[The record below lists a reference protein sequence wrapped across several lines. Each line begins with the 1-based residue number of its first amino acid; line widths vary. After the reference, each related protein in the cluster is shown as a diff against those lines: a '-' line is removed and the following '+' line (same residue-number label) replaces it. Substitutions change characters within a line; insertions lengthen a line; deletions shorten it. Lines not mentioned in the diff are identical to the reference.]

1 MEIEKRTRKAISEKY
16 VVRNDKLRGCSF
28 SICAPTPLI
37 NINRQDGIITYLKA
51 KKRGAVWLPFAFQ
64 NKQLL
69 ELIAPGDAHIHPV
82 AALARNSVSVLSAT
96 KVLLYVVDI
105 TVSSCSKIGSI
116 IPEHG
121 SPDAHPVHQKIPDVP
136 FAEENPVTFELSASN
151 TTSSGPAG
159 KIGPLK
165 VRAEQNGPRFAR
177 RPCKKSLGT
186 PDKQIMADQEH
197 IGLWTGAIG
206 PGPV

>member
-1 MEIEKRTRKAISEKY
+1 MHIVTSKKGEPFGS
-16 VVRNDKLRGCSF
+16 
-28 SICAPTPLI
+28 PLC
-37 NINRQDGIITYLKA
+37 
-51 KKRGAVWLPFAFQ
+51 LPIANFA
-64 NKQLL
+64 L
-69 ELIAPGDAHIHPV
+69 ELIAPSDADIHPV

-121 SPDAHPVHQKIPDVP
+121 SPDAHPAHQKIPDVP

-197 IGLWTGAIG
+197 IGLWTRAIG
-206 PGPV
+206 PGPVFIFIVTLKTTHGA